1 MRGFHRTPALRI
13 AAFILLSG
21 FASGAADAACSEQ
34 DPLVSGMVGETS
46 RVYLDGIL
54 RGLSGESPVVIDGEE
69 FRIETRFSGSDG
81 MELAASLLEQ
91 EFQNLGLEVRRH
103 EYLGWF
109 LEDVEFADS
118 LSGWIVG
125 DRGTI
130 LRTED
135 GGGHWVLQGDL
146 DKHLYGLEVLTESRA
161 LIVAHGGTVYRTAD
175 GGRTWES
182 TETGARRL
190 RAISFV
196 DSLNGWTCGD
206 RGSAFRTRDGG
217 VSWAPLDTRTAANL
231 HATSFV
237 DSMRGWMC
245 GDNGYVLRTGDG
257 GWNWEEFRA
266 EDQPGFRAICFID
279 SQRGWVGGNGG
290 TVLRTV
296 DGGLSWSSVGVDTAV
311 AIRDLEFWN
320 PDRGWA
326 CGEEGFLF
334 ETRDGGA
341 SWDRSAPGAPADLS
355 SLALRHGDGW
365 MVGSYTLLRS
375 RDLVDW
381 EYQVST
387 VEGRWTN
394 VEATLRG
401 TVFPDVSYVICG
413 HFDSISGI
421 PSLRAPGADDNASGT
436 A

>member
-21 FASGAADAACSEQ
+21 FASGAAGAACSEQ

-161 LIVAHGGTVYRTAD
+161 LIAAHGGTVYRTAD

-217 VSWAPLDTRTAANL
+217 VSWAPLDTRITANL

-290 TVLRTV
+290 
-296 DGGLSWSSVGVDTAV
+296 
-311 AIRDLEFWN
+311 
-320 PDRGWA
+320 P
-326 CGEEGFLF
+326 C
-334 ETRDGGA
+334 
-341 SWDRSAPGAPADLS
+341 
-355 SLALRHGDGW
+355 
-365 MVGSYTLLRS
+365 
-375 RDLVDW
+375 
-381 EYQVST
+381 
-387 VEGRWTN
+387 
-394 VEATLRG
+394 
-401 TVFPDVSYVICG
+401 
-413 HFDSISGI
+413 
-421 PSLRAPGADDNASGT
+421 
-436 A
+436 